1 MYTNKLH
8 CYYKKFLAST
18 IRKYN
23 IEQPMKNMNKLIY
36 NALSEGMTM
45 RRTTVSE
52 MAFIVVLRLEIEAEQ
67 ICGKL
72 Y

>member
-1 MYTNKLH
+1 
-8 CYYKKFLAST
+8 
-18 IRKYN
+18 
-23 IEQPMKNMNKLIY
+23 MKNMNKLIY

-67 ICGKL
+67 ICGKS